1 MSSALLSSPDEA
13 FSVGG
18 GSGVGCRMTADLGQ
32 QQQQRIGHNS
42 GSSSSS
48 GDEVNRAADEKGTEQ
63 GSNDRTDSPNR

>member
-32 QQQQRIGHNS
+32 QQQRIGHNS
-42 GSSSSS
+42 GSSSS